1 MKMVNQFPKFDVIV
15 LIDIFSIYRNY
26 VMKYRL
32 CITSFFAV
40 IALFAM
46 QDKAIAQFTQPY
58 LMKEGLTAMK
68 KAVADSGWK
77 KPVLTTIVT
86 IGDTTGLGQ
95 AGALLGNGFDMKTG
109 RSTLWVYVISIEDAT
124 GNPATKL
131 LAYIK
136 VPLIGMQQVPL
147 PADAVPGDV
156 PFQPQDSIPTAS
168 VLNSDAIVGKV
179 AANADYKSFIKE
191 NPKAKSSF
199 IVLFTSPF
207 EFPGT
212 PFQAGAPLW
221 NFNFADPADTLAPSL
236 TCLTHAVTGETVC
249 FGSEP
254 TSVNEELAS
263 NDELAM
269 LIHPIPQGM
278 NGTIVISSQCAAH
291 SSLEI
296 TDLMGSTVYTQR
308 NIETSQLAL
317 PSLSP
322 GVYMARLQHAH
333 GISSLRF
340 IQQ

>member
-1 MKMVNQFPKFDVIV
+1 
-15 LIDIFSIYRNY
+15 
-26 VMKYRL
+26 MKYRL

-109 RSTLWVYVISIEDAT
+109 RSTLWVYVISIEDAA

-136 VPLIGMQQVPL
+136 VPIIGMQQVPL

-156 PFQPQDSIPTAS
+156 PFQPQDSIPAAS

-179 AANADYKSFIKE
+179 AANVDYQSFIKE

-199 IVLFTSPF
+199 IVLFTSPI

-236 TCLTHAVTGETVC
+236 TCFTHAVTGETVC

-254 TSVNEELAS
+254 TSVKEELAS
-263 NDELAM
+263 NDELSM

-278 NGTIVISSQCAAH
+278 NGTILISSQCAAH

-296 TDLMGSTVYTQR
+296 TDLMGRTVYSQSH
-308 NIETSQLAL
+308 IESSQLTLPVL
-317 PSLSP
+317 PS
-322 GVYMARLQHAH
+322 GVYMARLQHPH